1 MLFGSEQ
8 DSMVS
13 ALAEARHTAYVHGR
27 WVYTDNGNEHQYQ
40 VIEPTLPGSGDYSAY
55 CAWREY
61 CC

>member
-1 MLFGSEQ
+1 
-8 DSMVS
+8 MVS

-40 VIEPTLPGSGDYSAY
+40 VIEPTLPGSGDYSSY

-61 CC
+61 C